1 MSVHFDD
8 TLRDTGEFGPYQK
21 RIYFLLCLL
30 IIFIGISDVI
40 NALLLYTPSHSC
52 SSLNVSKDNNNYLTN
67 GTGSLNKK
75 ESGCMIEMKD
85 LNTSVS
91 NESMSVSCTSWMYD
105 KSVFLETI
113 VTENDLVCDSNL
125 VPVYI
130 QMVIYGGS
138 FCGSLLQ
145 GIVADS
151 IGRKKTICMSLIFLL
166 GSGLSTAWSVNYYMF
181 TVLRFL
187 QGMFSRGVYIPA
199 FVLGIELVGPTK
211 RQYAGFL
218 LNFFY
223 SGGSV
228 LLAGIGYGFRHWKYI
243 QIVSTA
249 PLLLSLIY
257 WWIIPESPRWLIGH
271 GRIAEANVVLKKIA
285 QSNNTESCVP
295 LNEDYAETCEVSKR
309 RSYNFR
315 EFISSRSLVCHSLI
329 IFFNVFVVY
338 HCYFGFALNTENLS
352 GHFYLNFLINGLV
365 EFPADAIALVFSN
378 RIGRKKLYITSMF
391 IGGVLLLGSAG
402 MMLFSVEGLR
412 NTTVAMAML
421 GKSGVTVGYC
431 VIYLWAAEIFPTVF
445 RNSGMGVSLA
455 CGNIGYIVAPFIS
468 KLATNSDDTKSG
480 ASPLFVFGSFSIL
493 ASLLTLLLPETNK
506 ENLPES
512 VGQAR
517 QASNHFK
524 MKIKIQD
531 TS

>member
-1 MSVHFDD
+1 MPFLLCRRWSIFDNMPDFFKSDEHHRRIMSVHFDD

-257 WWIIPESPRWLIGH
+257 W
-271 GRIAEANVVLKKIA
+271 
-285 QSNNTESCVP
+285 C
-295 LNEDYAETCEVSKR
+295 
-309 RSYNFR
+309 
-315 EFISSRSLVCHSLI
+315 
-329 IFFNVFVVY
+329 FVVY